1 MFTGNQRL
9 THTISTLL
17 NVGTNGV
24 EQRTPTNR
32 RTLENIIRRQTDTIR
47 PRPKPPSSPVNL
59 PTPRD
64 ILSLTETVTRVTRV
78 PPRFSSLSAEY
89 GTLSASRTHS
99 HSIRVSSTSGHTCP
113 RRSSDHSF
121 ALNSDG
127 IGTSFTFAYHWNDIV
142 PGAEHHSISS
152 TRTMHEA
159 HTVRRKRSR
168 RCRVAPSIFFRHYRP
183 ASRHS
188 RRGMF
193 AHSRVFR
200 RSNHV
205 DVTKLRNCTERE
217 RVCTDVGRRQRSR
230 YVSTTRK

>member
-17 NVGTNGV
+17 NVGTIGV

-64 ILSLTETVTRVTRV
+64 ILSFTETVTRVTEYHHGSLHSL
-78 PPRFSSLSAEY
+78 PSIAHYPRR
-89 GTLSASRTHS
+89 GHT
-99 HSIRVSSTSGHTCP
+99 HSIRVSSTSGHTCS

-121 ALNSDG
+121 ALNSDR

-168 RCRVAPSIFFRHYRP
+168 RCRVAPSIFFRHYRA

-188 RRGMF
+188 RRETV

-205 DVTKLRNCTERE
+205 DVTRNCTERE

>member
-17 NVGTNGV
+17 NVGTIGV

-32 RTLENIIRRQTDTIR
+32 RTLENIIRRQTDTIHGHVR
-47 PRPKPPSSPVNL
+47 NHRLRRSTSRHPEIFYPS
-59 PTPRD
+59 RK
-64 ILSLTETVTRVTRV
+64 LSHVLQSS

-89 GTLSASRTHS
+89 STLSASRTHS
-99 HSIRVSSTSGHTCP
+99 HSIRVSSTSGHTCS

-121 ALNSDG
+121 ALNSDR

-168 RCRVAPSIFFRHYRP
+168 RCRVAPSIFFRHYRA

-188 RRGMF
+188 RRETV

-205 DVTKLRNCTERE
+205 DVTRNCTERE

>member
-17 NVGTNGV
+17 NVGTIGV

-64 ILSLTETVTRVTRV
+64 ILSFTETVTRVTEYHHGSLHSLPSIAHYPRRGHTHALFASPQRV
-78 PPRFSSLSAEY
+78 
-89 GTLSASRTHS
+89 GTLVRDVVPIIHS
-99 HSIRVSSTSGHTCP
+99 HSDR
-113 RRSSDHSF
+113 
-121 ALNSDG
+121 

-168 RCRVAPSIFFRHYRP
+168 RCRVAPSIFFRHYRA

-188 RRGMF
+188 RRETV

-205 DVTKLRNCTERE
+205 DVTRNCTEQE

>member
-17 NVGTNGV
+17 NVGTIGV
-24 EQRTPTNR
+24 EQRTPINR

-64 ILSLTETVTRVTRV
+64 ILSLTEIVTRVTEYHTVLLTLCRV
-78 PPRFSSLSAEY
+78 WH
-89 GTLSASRTHS
+89 TASRTHS

-113 RRSSDHSF
+113 RRSSDHTF
-121 ALNSDG
+121 ALNSDR

-142 PGAEHHSISS
+142 PGAEYHSISS

-168 RCRVAPSIFFRHYRP
+168 RCRVAPSIFFRHCRA

-188 RRGMF
+188 HRGTF

-205 DVTKLRNCTERE
+205 DVTRNCTERRE
-217 RVCTDVGRRQRSR
+217 RVCMDVGRRQRSR

>member
-1 MFTGNQRL
+1 MLPEYHHGSL
-9 THTISTLL
+9 HSL
-17 NVGTNGV
+17 
-24 EQRTPTNR
+24 PSMAHYPR
-32 RTLENIIRRQTDTIR
+32 R
-47 PRPKPPSSPVNL
+47 
-59 PTPRD
+59 
-64 ILSLTETVTRVTRV
+64 
-78 PPRFSSLSAEY
+78 
-89 GTLSASRTHS
+89 GHS

-121 ALNSDG
+121 ALNSDR

-188 RRGMF
+188 RRGTF

-205 DVTKLRNCTERE
+205 DVTKLRNCTERG